1 MSHTR
6 IEMQA
11 MDAQVRQAESM
22 SRIAMALEQISTTLL
37 DLNATLWH
45 LDRSVSAIRDK
56 QRSS

>member
-1 MSHTR
+1 
-6 IEMQA
+6 
-11 MDAQVRQAESM
+11 VRQAESM

-37 DLNATLWH
+37 DLNVTLWH